1 MVTLKKDKQSIQE
14 ELSEILAKY
23 YDGSFARMVS
33 EYIHATGMTEAE
45 VDALL
50 EEMKHSITFVSWIR
64 DNLSRFKLIKEE
76 HHPLKAGLLLLSVC
90 FQWIKYPL
98 IHKMSM

>member
-1 MVTLKKDKQSIQE
+1 MFELLSDLKQEKETIKQ

-33 EYIHATGMTEAE
+33 EYIRATGMTEAE

-50 EEMKHSITFVSWIR
+50 EEMKHPLLFNQIIT
-64 DNLSRFKLIKEE
+64 NE
-76 HHPLKAGLLLLSVC
+76 
-90 FQWIKYPL
+90 Y
-98 IHKMSM
+98 

>member
-1 MVTLKKDKQSIQE
+1 MMPESDKTQTKE
-14 ELSEILAKY
+14 ELSELLNKY

-50 EEMKHSITFVSWIR
+50 EEMKHSITFVS
-64 DNLSRFKLIKEE
+64 
-76 HHPLKAGLLLLSVC
+76 
-90 FQWIKYPL
+90 
-98 IHKMSM
+98 